1 MLTLR
6 RLHRLHLHPIDLDL
20 HDGECVALSGHSGC
34 GKSVLL
40 RALADLDPHEGE
52 ALLDGQSC
60 ASMPAPQWRKQ
71 VTYVPAESGW
81 WDDMVRPHFLPEQD
95 LATLLPRVGLAAAAA
110 DWPVARLSTGERQ
123 RMALLRAL
131 RPGVR
136 VLLLDEPTSGLDPDS
151 VLKVEALL
159 QEQLAQGMSIL
170 MVTHSPEQAMRLAHR
185 RFRMQDG
192 CLQELST

>member
-6 RLHRLHLHPIDLDL
+6 QLHRLHLHPVDLDL
-20 HDGECVALSGHSGC
+20 ADGECVALSGHSGC

-40 RALADLDPHEGE
+40 RTIADLDPHDGE
-52 ALLDGQSC
+52 ALLDGQACS
-60 ASMPAPQWRKQ
+60 AMPATQWRQK

-81 WDDMVRPHFLPEQD
+81 WDDMIRPHFRPEQD
-95 LATLLPRVGLAAAAA
+95 LATLLPRVGLAVDAA

-151 VLKVEALL
+151 VLNVEHLL
-159 QEQLAQGMSIL
+159 QEQLDRGVSIL
-170 MVTHSPEQAMRLAHR
+170 MVTHSPEQAARLAHR

-192 CLQELST
+192 RLQEVKA